1 MQNSFL
7 FRNFLIIFL
16 FFIWFSLDTYPENLM
31 YFNFSNDNSKEF
43 LAFRFIA
50 PYIFFL
56 FFLFFLKKIKF
67 NTNHK
72 ILNYI
77 IIIIFL
83 NFLIQTISLI
93 VFNKELNNL
102 NYIFLTIFFFL
113 ILINIFNL
121 NFQKELFVISLF
133 ILSIIVLFY
142 GLILLWWIFFNSS
155 SLNLYGSWPHGFE
168 PLKNLSNFTPRSSGI
183 ARSALIL
190 VIPITITLLTQN
202 KTATIFFIFYYFL
215 TLLILLTQSR
225 IVILFLFIITPLIFF
240 YILLK
245 KKNLLFKKI
254 FLILIMPILIWIGS
268 LSLKEYLQK
277 NIFVGSELIKHKNE
291 QYEKVFRTIDP
302 KTFTS
307 NRYQDWN
314 NIIKFNNNKII
325 GNGVMGDRLVINQ
338 TASNLFLYNY
348 SSGGIISVALFF
360 IVILRAFFICL
371 KILLFE
377 KYPKKTNILVISA
390 CFIQLFLMLRGLTE
404 NSFAVFGIDFLIFF
418 ASYFYLEKYYLKN
431 NNINDADFKILIK
444 NNLGL

>member
-1 MQNSFL
+1 
-7 FRNFLIIFL
+7 
-16 FFIWFSLDTYPENLM
+16 
-31 YFNFSNDNSKEF
+31 
-43 LAFRFIA
+43 
-50 PYIFFL
+50 
-56 FFLFFLKKIKF
+56 
-67 NTNHK
+67 
-72 ILNYI
+72 
-77 IIIIFL
+77 
-83 NFLIQTISLI
+83 
-93 VFNKELNNL
+93 
-102 NYIFLTIFFFL
+102 
-113 ILINIFNL
+113 
-121 NFQKELFVISLF
+121 
-133 ILSIIVLFY
+133 
-142 GLILLWWIFFNSS
+142 
-155 SLNLYGSWPHGFE
+155 
-168 PLKNLSNFTPRSSGI
+168 
-183 ARSALIL
+183 
-190 VIPITITLLTQN
+190 
-202 KTATIFFIFYYFL
+202 
-215 TLLILLTQSR
+215 
-225 IVILFLFIITPLIFF
+225 
-240 YILLK
+240 
-245 KKNLLFKKI
+245 
-254 FLILIMPILIWIGS
+254 MPILIWIGS

-390 CFIQLFLMLRGLTE
+390 CFIQLFLMLRSLTE

-431 NNINDADFKILIK
+431 NNINDVDFKTLIK
-444 NNLGL
+444 KDLGL